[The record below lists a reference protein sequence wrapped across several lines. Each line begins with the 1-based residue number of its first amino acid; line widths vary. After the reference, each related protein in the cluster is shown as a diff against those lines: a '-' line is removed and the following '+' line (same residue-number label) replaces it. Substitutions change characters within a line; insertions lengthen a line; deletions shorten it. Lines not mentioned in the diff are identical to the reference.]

1 MTHRGHVRNGVVI
14 LDPPV
19 DLPEGAEVE
28 VRLIEPPADS
38 HAAEQGPS
46 LYDRLEHVVGRA
58 KGLPSDAA
66 INHDHYLYGL
76 PRK

>member
-1 MTHRGHVRNGVVI
+1 MTHRGHVENGVVI

-28 VRLIEPPADS
+28 VRLIEPPTDS
-38 HAAEQGPS
+38 HAAEEGPS
-46 LYDRLEHVVGRA
+46 LYDRLEHVVGKA
-58 KGLPSDAA
+58 KGLPPDAA
-66 INHDHYLYGL
+66 VNHDRYLYGL